1 VKNYLFA
8 PFKDDE
14 EKIEEFNHFK
24 NYLSSGHR
32 NSLIMFIGRLESY
45 YDVIIGELRS
55 KLATSIKDEEIIT
68 SLGSELKDE
77 KYYCKEMVSKLQAEI
92 KTLKADDKELK
103 AENGKL
109 RSKVIEHEEYYKTL
123 ETRFYNCYADND
135 KLKTE
140 DDRHKER
147 YAELAVK
154 YDACLVA
161 NGELLQSNLKLRSN
175 SYDD

>member
-1 VKNYLFA
+1 MKNYLFA
-8 PFKDDE
+8 PFKDDD
-14 EKIEEFNHFK
+14 EKIKAF
-24 NYLSSGHR
+24 NYLNNNQDHAQKSD
-32 NSLIMFIGRLESY
+32 LVLFIGRLESY
-45 YDVIIGELRS
+45 YDAII
-55 KLATSIKDEEIIT
+55 EE
-68 SLGSELKDE
+68 
-77 KYYCKEMVSKLQAEI
+77 LQAENYHDEI
-92 KTLKADDKELK
+92 KDLHKERDDLFKACKLLKADNKELK